1 MNGRMELLDVIQVS
15 NFSLF
20 SAPETFWRI
29 KAKWVSDDKQ
39 EIFYSYSARGS
50 FVYLAEGIDDDFFQE
65 EIVGLLIQVVQERIP
80 IQWDQ
85 TSESLICEN
94 GWVFRFG
101 D

>member
-1 MNGRMELLDVIQVS
+1 MNGKMELLDMIQVVNS
-15 NFSLF
+15 SLF

-50 FVYLAEGIDDDFFQE
+50 FVYLAEGIDDDFSQDE
-65 EIVGLLIQVVQERIP
+65 VVDLLIQVVQQRIP

-94 GWVFRFG
+94 GWVFRFE

>member
-1 MNGRMELLDVIQVS
+1 MDGRMELLDVVQVVNS
-15 NFSLF
+15 SLF
-20 SAPETFWRI
+20 SAPKTFWRI
-29 KAKWVSDDKQ
+29 KSKWVLDDKQ
-39 EIFYSYSARGS
+39 EIFYSYLVRDS
-50 FVYLAEGIDDDFFQE
+50 FIYLAEGIDDDFSQE
-65 EIVGLLIQVVQERIP
+65 EVMDLLIQVVQQKIP